1 MLYSLTFIVTSMRRC
16 EASQCTNIP
25 LAADALKPTISPHC
39 DIAQYSTVS
48 ISRDAASSDK
58 LGLRRLKT
66 MEFIVTAYS
75 MGDAWRLRCEFRA
88 TVLRKLRN
96 SKR

>member
-1 MLYSLTFIVTSMRRC
+1 MNAKEIQKPFDLDDICSYSLTFIVTSMRRC
-16 EASQCTNIP
+16 EASQCTNIL

-58 LGLRRLKT
+58 
-66 MEFIVTAYS
+66 AS
-75 MGDAWRLRCEFRA
+75 
-88 TVLRKLRN
+88 
-96 SKR
+96 